1 MPFRGRIRPAPG
13 GAVRL
18 HLDGDERAVL
28 LGIGQELRDLLDE
41 EPDDPSL
48 RRLYP
53 PAHEDEQLEQEF
65 RELTRSQLTTGRA
78 RAIETLER
86 TAGNELLSAE
96 EADAWLRALNDARL
110 VLGTRLDVT
119 EDYDWDALDA
129 DTPRAPELALYAYLS
144 WLQEQLV
151 EATCSTT

>member
-1 MPFRGRIRPAPG
+1 MRASRIRRAPDG
-13 GAVRL
+13 SVRL
-18 HLDGDERAVL
+18 ELDADERAL
-28 LGIGQELRDLLDE
+28 LVGIGEELRALLDE
-41 EPDDPSL
+41 QPDDPSL

-53 PAHEDEQLEQEF
+53 PAHDDERLEQEF
-65 RELTRSQLTTGRA
+65 RELTRTQLASGRE
-78 RAIETLER
+78 RAIQTLEQ

-119 EDYDWDALDA
+119 EDYDWDALNA
-129 DTPRAPELALYAYLS
+129 TTPRAQELALYAYLS

-151 EATCSTT
+151 EATA

>member
-1 MPFRGRIRPAPG
+1 MELRSRIRKVPDG
-13 GAVRL
+13 GVRL
-18 HLDGDERAVL
+18 ELDAEERALLAGIGDELRAL
-28 LGIGQELRDLLDE
+28 LRE
-41 EPDDPSL
+41 EPHDPSL

-65 RELTRSQLTTGRA
+65 RELTRSQLTAGRE

-86 TAGNELLSAE
+86 TAGNELLTAE
-96 EADAWLRALNDARL
+96 EADAWLRALNDLRL

-119 EDYDWDALDA
+119 EDYDWDALDSS
-129 DTPRAPELALYAYLS
+129 TPRAPELALYAYLS

-151 EATCSTT
+151 ECSTT

>member
-1 MPFRGRIRPAPG
+1 MTGRIRPWPEG
-13 GAVRL
+13 GGVRL
-18 HLDGDERAVL
+18 ELDADERAL
-28 LGIGQELRDLLDE
+28 LAGIGEELRVLLDE
-41 EPDDPSL
+41 QPDDPSL

-65 RELTRSQLTTGRA
+65 RELTRSQLTAGRE
-78 RAIETLER
+78 RAIETLEQ

-96 EADAWLRALNDARL
+96 EADAWLRALNDLRL

-119 EDYDWDALDA
+119 EDFDWDGLDA
-129 DTPRAPELALYAYLS
+129 TTPRAPELALYAYLS

-151 EATCSTT
+151 ACSTT

>member
-1 MPFRGRIRPAPG
+1 MSFRSRIRAAPG

-18 HLDGDERAVL
+18 DLGEDERALL
-28 LGIGQELRDLLDE
+28 LGIGEELRALLDE

-53 PAHEDEQLEQEF
+53 QAHEDEQLEQEF
-65 RELTRSQLTTGRA
+65 RELTRSQLASGRE
-78 RAIETLER
+78 RAIETLEQ

-129 DTPRAPELALYAYLS
+129 ETPRAPELALYAYLS
-144 WLQEQLV
+144 WLQEQIVAAL
-151 EATCSTT
+151 